1 MSQSRIMKEFWG
13 LMASHVWTFVIGVI
27 VGMLLIL
34 FMQGAGDEEPRPGIN
49 LETIQ
54 PQPGYI
60 PRELKP

>member
-13 LMASHVWTFVIGVI
+13 LVSSHAWTFVIGII

-34 FMQGAGDEEPRPGIN
+34 FMQNTIEDEAPRPGIN
-49 LETIQ
+49 IEQLQ

-60 PRELKP
+60 PEVTK